1 MLNIAKLPYM
11 TRKHSPIRLKNLEIL
26 IREAGSAARLARAAE
41 TNSSYL
47 SQVRNQLPTQKGTP
61 RSIGDDLAAKL
72 EAAMKKPP
80 GWMDVDHD
88 TQAYGAGDGPNLNN
102 HHRLITWDQVGKNH
116 GKNRVENESAPYV
129 TELLICPVKC
139 SEETFV
145 LRVRGASM
153 EPKFREGELIFV
165 DPLAPVSHGKFV
177 VVRLEASGEVTFK
190 QWIEEEG
197 KQYLKTLNPDWPDRI
212 IKVDRNTTVCGV
224 IVFKGEA
231 L

>member
-1 MLNIAKLPYM
+1 M
-11 TRKHSPIRLKNLEIL
+11 TRKQSPTRLKNLEAL
-26 IREAGSAARLARAAE
+26 IREAGSAVRLARAAG

-47 SQVRNQLPTQKGTP
+47 SQVRNQLPTKKGTP

-72 EAAMKKPP
+72 ETAMKKPS
-80 GWMDVDHD
+80 GWMDECHD
-88 TQAYGAGDGPNLNN
+88 EDPAAAVEHDDPATGSR
-102 HHRLITWDQVGKNH
+102 HRLISWDQVGKGH
-116 GKNRVENESAPYV
+116 DISEDLPPPYG
-129 TELLICPVKC
+129 TELLLCPVKC

-177 VVRLEASGEVTFK
+177 VVRLEVSNEVTFK
-190 QWIEEEG
+190 QLILEEG
-197 KQYLKTLNPDWPDRI
+197 KKYLKTLNPDWPNRI
-212 IKVDRNTTVCGV
+212 IEVTTDTPICGV
-224 IVFKGEA
+224 IIFKGEA